1 MSMRWIGILAAAFT
15 ISITAGCA
23 GGLFPKNFD
32 PATGQS
38 IIVFADH
45 MPNAGVNGYLFRR
58 IDRSTNQF
66 VGPPVSALLYPLSY
80 WQLGQAKGGSGA
92 IFSVMS
98 DKHSARLQMPGDYA
112 LIGVGNSQRS
122 PDTVISGVVALGRD
136 RNLFKCLADGAPVFT
151 LGAGEIVIVP
161 LQPLGV
167 SDDQLAAEFKQVRA
181 AYSKMQGKAR
191 VAGMKDTIKFG
202 EASMDQA
209 ACTQVASFR
218 VE

>member
-1 MSMRWIGILAAAFT
+1 MTMRLIGILATAFAVAMM
-15 ISITAGCA
+15 AGCA
-23 GGLFPKNFD
+23 SGLFPKNFD
-32 PATGQS
+32 PASGQG

-45 MPNAGVNGYLFRR
+45 MPNAGMNSYLFRR

-66 VGPPVSALLYPLSY
+66 VGPPISALLYRLSY

-112 LIGVGNSQRS
+112 LIGRGNGQGS
-122 PDTVISGVVALGRD
+122 PAIVTPGSLTMAWE
-136 RNLFKCLADGAPVFT
+136 RNIFKCLADGAPVFT

-202 EASMDQA
+202 EAGMDQA